1 MRKPTQSMADM
12 LMQSVATP
20 PATPPLPAPTAA
32 PVAAAATVPAPS
44 AAPPQAGEQLVAF
57 GQRIT
62 VTHKEQLTRLAFW
75 SRRNERVLLERALT
89 EFFAR
94 QDPELLRPIPEQ

>member
-20 PATPPLPAPTAA
+20 SV
-32 PVAAAATVPAPS
+32 VAAAAAAPAPE
-44 AAPPQAGEQLVAF
+44 AGEKLVAF

-62 VTHKEQLTRLAFW
+62 LTHKEQLSRLAFW
-75 SRRNERVLLERALT
+75 SRRNERLLLDRALS

-94 QDPELLRPIPEQ
+94 QDPELLRPIPEG

>member
-1 MRKPTQSMADM
+1 MADM
-12 LMQSVATP
+12 LMQSVSTP
-20 PATPPLPAPTAA
+20 PVAPA
-32 PVAAAATVPAPS
+32 PVAPAAPASPATAPPIAPAP
-44 AAPPQAGEQLVAF
+44 GEQLVAF

-62 VTHKEQLTRLAFW
+62 AAHKEQLTRLAFW
-75 SRRNERVLLERALT
+75 SRRNERVLLERALA

>member
-12 LMQSVATP
+12 LMQSVT
-20 PATPPLPAPTAA
+20 APS
-32 PVAAAATVPAPS
+32 VAAAPAATPTP
-44 AAPPQAGEQLVAF
+44 EIEEKLVAF

-62 VTHKEQLTRLAFW
+62 LTHKEQLSRLAFW
-75 SRRNERVLLERALT
+75 SRRNERLLLDRALS

-94 QDPELLRPIPEQ
+94 QDPELLRPIPKE

>member
-12 LMQSVATP
+12 LMQSVAAP
-20 PATPPLPAPTAA
+20 PVAA
-32 PVAAAATVPAPS
+32 SPVAAAPAPV
-44 AAPPQAGEQLVAF
+44 PKPEAGERLVAF

-62 VTHKEQLTRLAFW
+62 VTHKEQLSRLAFW
-75 SRRNERVLLERALT
+75 SRRNERLLLERALS

-94 QDPELLRPIPEQ
+94 QDPKLLRPIPAE

>member
-12 LMQSVATP
+12 LMQSVAAAPAVATA
-20 PATPPLPAPTAA
+20 ATPVPT
-32 PVAAAATVPAPS
+32 PE
-44 AAPPQAGEQLVAF
+44 AGEKLVAF

-62 VTHKEQLTRLAFW
+62 LTHKEQLSRLAFW
-75 SRRNERVLLERALT
+75 SRRNERLLLDRALS

-94 QDPELLRPIPEQ
+94 QDPELLRPIPEE

>member
-20 PATPPLPAPTAA
+20 SPAAPATPPASPAPA
-32 PVAAAATVPAPS
+32 
-44 AAPPQAGEQLVAF
+44 AGERMVAF

-62 VTHKEQLTRLAFW
+62 ATHKEQLSRLAFW
-75 SRRNERVLLERALT
+75 SRRNERLLLDRALS

-94 QDPELLRPIPEQ
+94 QDPELLRPIPEE

>member
-12 LMQSVATP
+12 LMQSVATSS
-20 PATPPLPAPTAA
+20 
-32 PVAAAATVPAPS
+32 VAAAPAANPT
-44 AAPPQAGEQLVAF
+44 PEAGEKLVAF

-62 VTHKEQLTRLAFW
+62 VTHKEQLRRMAFW
-75 SRRNERVLLERALT
+75 SRRNERLLLDRALS

-94 QDPELLRPIPEQ
+94 QDPELLRPIPEE

>member
-1 MRKPTQSMADM
+1 MRKPTTPSMADM
-12 LMQSVATP
+12 LMQSVTAP
-20 PATPPLPAPTAA
+20 LAPAAPAPT
-32 PVAAAATVPAPS
+32 PVPS
-44 AAPPQAGEQLVAF
+44 AADQPTDQSAPAGERLVAF

-62 VTHKEQLTRLAFW
+62 ATHKEQLTRLAFW
-75 SRRNERVLLERALT
+75 SRRNERALLERALT

>member
-1 MRKPTQSMADM
+1 MKKPIQSMADM
-12 LMQSVATP
+12 LMQSVVT
-20 PATPPLPAPTAA
+20 TPTA
-32 PVAAAATVPAPS
+32 S
-44 AAPPQAGEQLVAF
+44 AAPASSSTSASQLLPEGERLVAF

-62 VTHKEQLTRLAFW
+62 ATHKEQLSRLAFW

-94 QDPELLRPIPEQ
+94 QDQELLRPIPEQ

>member
-1 MRKPTQSMADM
+1 MKKPTQSMADM
-12 LMQSVATP
+12 LMQSVAVPPAPTVPPVAVAP
-20 PATPPLPAPTAA
+20 PATTPPVASPLPAA
-32 PVAAAATVPAPS
+32 
-44 AAPPQAGEQLVAF
+44 EQLVAF

-62 VTHKEQLTRLAFW
+62 ATHKEQLTRLAFW
-75 SRRNERVLLERALT
+75 SRRNERVLLAQALT

>member
-1 MRKPTQSMADM
+1 MADM

-20 PATPPLPAPTAA
+20 PASPTPIAPTVAPAP
-32 PVAAAATVPAPS
+32 ATLS
-44 AAPPQAGEQLVAF
+44 PPAGEQLVAF

>member
-1 MRKPTQSMADM
+1 MADM
-12 LMQSVATP
+12 LMQSVVTA
-20 PATPPLPAPTAA
+20 PATPTPA
-32 PVAAAATVPAPS
+32 VPATP
-44 AAPPQAGEQLVAF
+44 ATQLPPDGERLVAF

-62 VTHKEQLTRLAFW
+62 ATHKEQLSRLAFW
-75 SRRNERVLLERALT
+75 SRRNERLLLERALT

>member
-1 MRKPTQSMADM
+1 MKKPTQSMADM
-12 LMQSVATP
+12 LMQSVAAPPTPTVP
-20 PATPPLPAPTAA
+20 PASLTGAPPVASPLP
-32 PVAAAATVPAPS
+32 
-44 AAPPQAGEQLVAF
+44 AGEQLVAF

-62 VTHKEQLTRLAFW
+62 ATHKEQLSRLAFW
-75 SRRNERVLLERALT
+75 SRRNERVLLAQALT

>member
-1 MRKPTQSMADM
+1 MKKPTQSMADM
-12 LMQSVATP
+12 LMQSVVTSPAA
-20 PATPPLPAPTAA
+20 PATPA
-32 PVAAAATVPAPS
+32 VPSTS
-44 AAPPQAGEQLVAF
+44 AAQLPPEGERLVAF

-62 VTHKEQLTRLAFW
+62 ATHKEQLSRLAFW

-94 QDPELLRPIPEQ
+94 QDQELLRPIPEQ

>member
-1 MRKPTQSMADM
+1 MKKPTQSMADM
-12 LMQSVATP
+12 LMQSVVTA
-20 PATPPLPAPTAA
+20 PATPA
-32 PVAAAATVPAPS
+32 VPA
-44 AAPPQAGEQLVAF
+44 AQVPPEGERLVAF

-62 VTHKEQLTRLAFW
+62 ATHKEQLSRLAFW
-75 SRRNERVLLERALT
+75 SRRNERLLLERALT

>member
-12 LMQSVATP
+12 LMQSVATTP
-20 PATPPLPAPTAA
+20 PAATPTAPAVPLSSPASA
-32 PVAAAATVPAPS
+32 PVA
-44 AAPPQAGEQLVAF
+44 GERMVAF

-62 VTHKEQLTRLAFW
+62 ATHKEQLTRLAFW
-75 SRRNERVLLERALT
+75 SRRNERLLLDRALS

-94 QDPELLRPIPEQ
+94 QDPELLRPIPQE

>member
-1 MRKPTQSMADM
+1 MKKPIQSMADM
-12 LMQSVATP
+12 LMQSVVTTP
-20 PATPPLPAPTAA
+20 AAPTA
-32 PVAAAATVPAPS
+32 S
-44 AAPPQAGEQLVAF
+44 AASSTSAAQLPAKGERLVAF

-62 VTHKEQLTRLAFW
+62 ATHKEQLSRLAFW

-94 QDPELLRPIPEQ
+94 QDQELLRPIPEQ

>member
-1 MRKPTQSMADM
+1 MADM
-12 LMQSVATP
+12 LMQSVVTSPAAPTTPAVP
-20 PATPPLPAPTAA
+20 PASATQLPPE
-32 PVAAAATVPAPS
+32 
-44 AAPPQAGEQLVAF
+44 GERLVAF

-62 VTHKEQLTRLAFW
+62 ATHKEQLSRLAFW
-75 SRRNERVLLERALT
+75 SRRNERLLLERALT

>member
-1 MRKPTQSMADM
+1 MKKPIQSMADM
-12 LMQSVATP
+12 LMQSVVTTP
-20 PATPPLPAPTAA
+20 AA
-32 PVAAAATVPAPS
+32 PAASPTSAAQAPS
-44 AAPPQAGEQLVAF
+44 EGERLVAF

-62 VTHKEQLTRLAFW
+62 ATHKEQLSRLAFW

-94 QDPELLRPIPEQ
+94 QDQELLRPIPEQ